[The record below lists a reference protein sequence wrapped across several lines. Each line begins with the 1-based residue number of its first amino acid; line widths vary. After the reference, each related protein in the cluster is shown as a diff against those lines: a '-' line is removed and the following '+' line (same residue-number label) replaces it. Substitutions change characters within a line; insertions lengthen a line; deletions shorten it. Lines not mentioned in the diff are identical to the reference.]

1 MSHYLKKSLFSLV
14 ILMISHMN
22 SISKAMDTEDEYSI
36 PTSTYQI
43 QIMKDDKNHVPTFL
57 KQSNSSHLIRLEDSS
72 TPWGSYLISHFK
84 PSIQSAHDFLL
95 LSTNN
100 PKLAAV
106 VGLSYIIPA
115 VSAACE
121 CYCSYPTSG
130 ICYVGT
136 GYYLGTAPDLLTC
149 TSVCVENSHLLG
161 CCTQGQVQNCN
172 FTCS

>member
-121 CYCSYPTSG
+121 CYCSCSFPQPCTMD
-130 ICYVGT
+130 VGQ
-136 GYYLGTAPDLLTC
+136 APDFVTCSKVCTMSSYSMVNC
-149 TSVCVENSHLLG
+149 TSLAYK
-161 CCTQGQVQNCN
+161 
-172 FTCS
+172 